1 MPRIRSI
8 KPDFFKSED
17 VAALPLRARLLWIGL
32 WTQCDDH
39 GRYKDSARLIK
50 GDVWPLDDVSL
61 RDVEEDLSI
70 LEQQRRLVRYEVD
83 GKKYLAVVNWHAH
96 QAINRPSRPKHPGPP
111 LAMASADPDDPN
123 HCDVCA
129 KPGNGTL
136 TSSTVN
142 PHAGLTEP
150 SPQEGKGK
158 EGKGGDARAGVSV
171 SPHPP
176 DGRATSPPQN
186 RCPKHID
193 DPNPPDCGP
202 CAGARKARERWD
214 AAAAARERAQPRCR
228 QHRGQPAHN
237 CALCRSETLADQEPT

>member
-61 RDVEEDLSI
+61 RDIEEDLSI

-83 GKKYLAVVNWHAH
+83 GKKYLVVVNWHAH
-96 QAINRPSRPKHPGPP
+96 QAINRPSRPKHPAPP

-129 KPGNGTL
+129 KPGQGIIL
-136 TSSTVN
+136 TPSVD
-142 PHAGLTEP
+142 PHVDLSGP
-150 SPQEGKGK
+150 SPLEGKGK

-171 SPHPP
+171 NPHAPP
-176 DGRATSPPQN
+176 SE
-186 RCPKHID
+186 RCPQHQD
-193 DPNPPDCGP
+193 DPDPPNCGR
-202 CAGARKARERWD
+202 CADARRARQRWD
-214 AAAAARERAQPRCR
+214 AAVAARERAAPRCR
-228 QHRGQPAHN
+228 IHRGEPAHN
-237 CALCRSETLADQEPT
+237 CGRCRSEQLAGDRP